1 MEKGANVTFRI
12 PVWLDKVFAWPVVR
26 YRRRKYGYEFRRIY
40 LGEGKFTIVDEQDY
54 YRYNDYRWSP
64 QKKSRTY
71 YAIRVVSNCEKTL
84 RIVSLHREIMNEP
97 KGLLVDHKNGD
108 GLDNRRANLRTATK
122 FDSVHNRR
130 KRKTKTS
137 SRYTGVNIDKE
148 TGRWVARIRNRGKRT
163 WLGSFKDEAAAAR
176 AYDEAAKK
184 YHGEFARLNFPEETT
199 KS

>member
-1 MEKGANVTFRI
+1 MARVEFKV
-12 PVWLDKVFAWPVVR
+12 PDWLDKICVRPVMW
-26 YRRRKYGYEFRRIY
+26 YRQRKYGYEFRRIY

-54 YRYNDYRWSP
+54 YRYNDFSWSP

-71 YAIRVVSNCEKTL
+71 YAIRVISNCEKTL

-108 GLDNRRANLRTATK
+108 GLDNRRANLRTATR
-122 FDSVHNRR
+122 FDNIHNRR

-137 SRYTGVNIDKE
+137 SRYTGVHIDKE
-148 TGRWVARIRNRGKRT
+148 TGRWVVRIRNRGKRI
-163 WLGSFKDEAAAAR
+163 WLGSFAEEE
-176 AYDEAAKK
+176 EAAKAYDRAARK
-184 YHGEFARLNFPEETT
+184 YYGEFARLNFPEETS